1 MEDFHSRISSPLLYD
16 VEFKYV
22 GGSFSDQT
30 SLNVSKTFYKG
41 GEYVIAGKIND
52 DFDQEDETN
61 RPRIIIDASQ
71 YLPTKYVQEIWPC
84 YLKSETNVEDKMDAP
99 LQNDTLVFKRPSLCI
114 PVKPKVVKTDAE
126 NFIERLWAF
135 LTIQNLLEESN
146 EKEEKIDDIYSMP
159 PLTTSSTI
167 INDDESEKMNETIPE
182 KEKSKK
188 ERAIEIALKYNFVTD
203 VTSLVVKKPN
213 ENHKNS
219 TELLEP
225 VNDTQDEESID
236 STSLLKSNSQYSTSY
251 VNQKQVNYGYSQ
263 KTFIPKGGSFGAPT
277 NFNRRFQSF
286 GSGGGSHFALS
297 APNYASSFQ
306 LSGPPAPPVPRRR
319 PSLRATTTRATTTTR
334 YLSTTT
340 DVSIIY
346 Y

>member
-1 MEDFHSRISSPLLYD
+1 MGI
-16 VEFKYV
+16 
-22 GGSFSDQT
+22 Q
-30 SLNVSKTFYKG
+30 
-41 GEYVIAGKIND
+41 
-52 DFDQEDETN
+52 
-61 RPRIIIDASQ
+61 
-71 YLPTKYVQEIWPC
+71 
-84 YLKSETNVEDKMDAP
+84 
-99 LQNDTLVFKRPSLCI
+99 RPSLCI
-114 PVKPKVVKTDAE
+114 PVKPKVAKTDAE

-146 EKEEKIDDIYSMP
+146 KKIENFDDFYSMP
-159 PLTTSSTI
+159 PLTTSSSI
-167 INDDESEKMNETIPE
+167 INDDESEKLNETIPE
-182 KEKSKK
+182 KEQSKK

-213 ENHKNS
+213 ENHKNA

-277 NFNRRFQSF
+277 HFNRRFQSF

-319 PSLRATTTRATTTTR
+319 PSLRATTTRATTTSR
-334 YLSTTT
+334 YLSTTADIYGALHQFDSSIDQFDYDADGIPDDIDPDDDSDGFLDYDDDGIP
-340 DVSIIY
+340 DVFDLDGDGIPDVFDLDYEEEVVTEKPKDPAFLDCKISIY
-346 Y
+346 SKTYN

>member
-52 DFDQEDETN
+52 DFDQDDDTN

-84 YLKSETNVEDKMDAP
+84 YLKSETNVEDQMDTP
-99 LQNDTLVFKRPSLCI
+99 LQNDTLLIKRPSLCI

-146 EKEEKIDDIYSMP
+146 EKEENFGDIYSMP

-167 INDDESEKMNETIPE
+167 INDDESEKMNETIPA

-213 ENHKNS
+213 ENHKNA

-236 STSLLKSNSQYSTSY
+236 STGLLKSNSPYSTSY

-263 KTFIPKGGSFGAPT
+263 KTFIPIIWK
-277 NFNRRFQSF
+277 RRELTFCIVSTK
-286 GSGGGSHFALS
+286 
-297 APNYASSFQ
+297 
-306 LSGPPAPPVPRRR
+306 
-319 PSLRATTTRATTTTR
+319 LRK
-334 YLSTTT
+334 LIST
-340 DVSIIY
+340 
-346 Y
+346 